1 MSTVYDAGVVGSAG
15 FLGGAILRDLRARG
29 LSVAAFTRDYP
40 AVQAGALAQEAA
52 SARVL
57 VWAAGGLGPALA
69 HERPDLVE
77 RELDTFRAFVS
88 AAMDRDVPPRI
99 VLLSSGGA
107 VYGHPELPPYREDAP
122 VHPANAYGRYKREQ
136 ELILA
141 GAHAPSTAVRI
152 ANAYGAG
159 QTGAGDRGVLG
170 VWMRAVLA
178 GAPVRLVGDGEVE
191 RDYVH
196 VDDIT
201 EAVARIVERPDAPP
215 VLNIG
220 SGRPTHLI
228 DLLELLEYVVGPD
241 HVRVERL
248 PARAVDA
255 PSTWLDV
262 TLAYEALDW
271 RARVPLVEGIAS
283 QWAWMRDA

>member
-29 LSVAAFTRDYP
+29 LRVSGFTRDHP
-40 AVQAGALAQEAA
+40 VLEAGALAAEAA

-57 VWAAGGLGPALA
+57 VWAAGGVGPAVA

-77 RELDTFRAFVS
+77 RELETFDTFVA
-88 AAMDRDVPPRI
+88 AAMDRDLPPRI

-107 VYGHPELPPYREDAP
+107 VYGHPELPPYREDGP
-122 VHPANAYGRYKREQ
+122 VHPSNAYGALKLEQ
-136 ELILA
+136 ERILA
-141 GAHAPSTAVRI
+141 RAHAPSTSLRLSNVYGPGQSG
-152 ANAYGAG
+152 ANG
-159 QTGAGDRGVLG
+159 QGVLAI
-170 VWMRAVLA
+170 WMRAVLA
-178 GAPVRLVGDGEVE
+178 GAPVRIVGDGEVE

-196 VDDIT
+196 IDDVT
-201 EAVARIVERPDAPP
+201 EAVARVAERPDAPA

-228 DLLELLEYVVGPD
+228 DLLELVEYVVGPER
-241 HVRVERL
+241 VTVERL
-248 PARAVDA
+248 PGRAADA
-255 PSTWLDV
+255 ASTWLDV
-262 TLAYEALDW
+262 SLAHEALDW
-271 RARVPLVEGIAS
+271 QASVPLAEGIAS

>member
-15 FLGGAILRDLRARG
+15 FLGGAITRDLTARG
-29 LSVAAFTRDYP
+29 LAVTRFTRNYP
-40 AVQAGALAQEAA
+40 AVQGGALAPEAA
-52 SARVL
+52 RSRVL

-77 RELDTFRAFVS
+77 RDLADFEAFVA
-88 AAMDRDVPPRI
+88 AAMAADVPPRI

-107 VYGHPELPPYREDAP
+107 VYGHPELPPYRETAP

-141 GAHAPSTAVRI
+141 RAHVPGTAIRLS
-152 ANAYGAG
+152 NAYGEG
-159 QTGAGDRGVLG
+159 QTGAGDRGVLAI
-170 VWMRAVLA
+170 WMRAVLA
-178 GAPVRLVGDGEVE
+178 GEPVRVVGDGEVE

-196 VDDIT
+196 VGDVA
-201 EAVARIVERPDAPP
+201 EAVARIAARPDAPP

-228 DLLELLEYVVGPD
+228 DLLELLEYVVGPSR
-241 HVRVERL
+241 VEVERL
-248 PARAVDA
+248 PSRGVDA

-262 TLAYEALDW
+262 SLAHQALDW
-271 RARVPLVEGIAS
+271 RASVPLAAGIERM
-283 QWAWMRDA
+283 WAWMRDS